1 MHILLLNVFGM
12 KFIWFFIKKKMYL
25 AENLKIV

>member
-12 KFIWFFIKKKMYL
+12 KFIWFFIKKMYL